1 MFAFR
6 SPLKTGV
13 MAACAVAALG
23 FALPAA
29 AQDPMFDQF
38 KTVCIA
44 GDGAAST
51 AAAAVNAEGGWM
63 ALDPAMFGSDAPF
76 ENMQAWMKMA
86 DGGFRLVMTG
96 DMSEEM
102 GGMGDMNMSVC
113 AVGGQPGDAAA
124 IEAAAK
130 AWTGATAPLPDMNT
144 EEFRGYGFTLENGR
158 PKPID
163 PNITED
169 ALGMLLMSGDV
180 RLVMVGEQGDV
191 TMVMYMQPKMQ

>member
-6 SPLKTGV
+6 SPVKTGV
-13 MAACAVAALG
+13 MAACAVAAMG

-44 GDGAAST
+44 GDGAASR
-51 AAAAVNAEGGWM
+51 AAAAVEADGGWM
-63 ALDPAMFGSDAPF
+63 VLDPAMFGADAPF
-76 ENMQAWMKMA
+76 QNMQAWMKMV

-96 DMSEEM
+96 DMSEDM
-102 GGMGDMNMSVC
+102 GAMGTMNMSVC
-113 AVGGQPGDAAA
+113 AVGGQPANAAA
-124 IEAAAK
+124 LEAAVK
-130 AWTGATAPLPDMNT
+130 SWTGASGPLPEMDT
-144 EEFRGYGFTLENGR
+144 PEFRGYGVTLENGR

-169 ALGMLLMSGDV
+169 ALGMQMMTGDMRLL
-180 RLVMVGEQGDV
+180 MVGEEGDV
-191 TMVMYMQPKMQ
+191 TMVMYMEPKM